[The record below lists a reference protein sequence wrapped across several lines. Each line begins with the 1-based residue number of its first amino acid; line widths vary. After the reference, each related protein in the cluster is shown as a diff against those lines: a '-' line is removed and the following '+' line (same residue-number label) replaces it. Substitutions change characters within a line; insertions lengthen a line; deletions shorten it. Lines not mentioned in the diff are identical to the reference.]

1 MLSPNS
7 QLWQGQFYPGL
18 HVKKISNPKA
28 IISFIFVFF
37 EASWVHLEIV
47 TNLCFLDYFLTC
59 AEASAYHVEVPTADP
74 TMIGVVVGLALMSV
88 TLCIVLRLF
97 AK

>member
-1 MLSPNS
+1 MTD
-7 QLWQGQFYPGL
+7 
-18 HVKKISNPKA
+18 
-28 IISFIFVFF
+28 
-37 EASWVHLEIV
+37 ASH
-47 TNLCFLDYFLTC
+47 CFT
-59 AEASAYHVEVPTADP
+59 EASAHHVEVPTTDP